1 MKFNRYRVSVGED
14 GKVLEIGCGDGC
26 TKCKYTESHETIHL
40 KMAKMVILTYKDG
53 IFKIFI

>member
-1 MKFNRYRVSVGED
+1 LEFNRYRVSVGED

-40 KMAKMVILTYKDG
+40 KMAKMVILM
-53 IFKIFI
+53 